1 MQGYVVSQHG
11 WGIPTVP
18 QLSWAQETLHLWQT
32 HARTK
37 WFILCEHWADIA
49 QFYNYYI
56 TRTLLGVI
64 KSKYS
69 QTGENQTPTKPNT
82 RCAGRLHCVS
92 LCDISNDMRF
102 TRQTSKPLPES
113 VTWYGASV
121 HRLCHQT
128 TLRTTLHLD
137 FCWLLDTHFEAS
149 TQTVTSLLVYLS
161 SSEQVRQG
169 VCVGAFGACVS
180 AHPCFVGTSV
190 ATQKRI
196 Q

>member
-69 QTGENQTPTKPNT
+69 QTGENQTPTKPNK

-92 LCDISNDMRF
+92 LCLIFQMTRGSHAKPANHFLNQSRGMVLQYIAYVIKPRF
-102 TRQTSKPLPES
+102 EPHFAWIFADYSTHTSKPR
-113 VTWYGASV
+113 
-121 HRLCHQT
+121 HR
-128 TLRTTLHLD
+128 
-137 FCWLLDTHFEAS
+137 
-149 TQTVTSLLVYLS
+149 
-161 SSEQVRQG
+161 
-169 VCVGAFGACVS
+169 
-180 AHPCFVGTSV
+180 P
-190 ATQKRI
+190 
-196 Q
+196 

>member
-18 QLSWAQETLHLWQT
+18 QLSWALETLHLWQT
-32 HARTK
+32 HTRTK

-49 QFYNYYI
+49 QFYNYCI
-56 TRTLLGVI
+56 TQTLLGVI
-64 KSKYS
+64 KSKSS

-82 RCAGRLHCVS
+82 RCAGLLHWVS
-92 LCDISNDMRF
+92 LHVPYISNDTRF
-102 TRQTSKPLPES
+102 TRQTSKPLLES

-121 HRLCHQT
+121 HCLCHQT
-128 TLRTTLHLD
+128 TLRTTLRLG

-149 TQTVTSLLVYLS
+149 SQTVTSLLVYLS

-169 VCVGAFGACVS
+169 VCVCVWERL
-180 AHPCFVGTSV
+180 AHV
-190 ATQKRI
+190 
-196 Q
+196 